1 METYKVVKGFENY
14 SVSDFGNVKNNTTR
28 KILKNCPNVHGYEQV
43 QLWKDQKRSTLKV
56 HRLVALSFLPNL
68 DAKPMVDHIDNNILN
83 NNVFNLRWA
92 TRVQNGQNRILNKN
106 SKTGQKGVSFNKKM
120 NKYQAFIQV
129 DGILVHLGYFTNL
142 EDATQARIIKANQAF
157 GFFTNACEKII

>member
-14 SVSDFGNVKNNTTR
+14 SVSDHGNVKNNTTR

-68 DAKPMVDHIDNNILN
+68 EAKPMVDHIDNNILN
-83 NNVFNLRWA
+83 NNVSNLRWA

-106 SKTGQKGVSFNKKM
+106 NKTGYKGVSFNKRKD
-120 NKYQAFIQV
+120 KYVSVIQV
-129 DGILVHLGYFTNL
+129 DGIQVQLGYFTNI
-142 EDATQARIIKANQAF
+142 EDAIQARIIKATQAF
-157 GFFTNACEKII
+157 GIYTNSCEKII

>member
-28 KILKNCPNVHGYEQV
+28 KNLKNCPSSNGYEQV
-43 QLWKDQKRSTLKV
+43 QLFKDQKRSVLKV

-83 NNVFNLRWA
+83 NNVLNLRWS
-92 TRVQNGQNRILNKN
+92 TRIQNGQNRQLNKN
-106 SKTGQKGVSFNKKM
+106 NKSGQKGVSWDKKANKWRA
-120 NKYQAFIQV
+120 QITI
-129 DGILVHLGYFTNL
+129 DGIVVNLGLFINI
-142 EDATQARIIKANQAF
+142 EDAKQARITKANKVF
-157 GFFTNACEKII
+157 GVFTNACEKII

>member
-14 SVSDFGNVKNNTTR
+14 SVSDHGNVKTNTTR

-68 DAKPMVDHIDNNILN
+68 EAKPMVDHIDNNILN
-83 NNVFNLRWA
+83 NNVSNLRWA

-106 SKTGQKGVSFNKKM
+106 NKTGYKGVSFNKRKD
-120 NKYQAFIQV
+120 KYVSVIQV
-129 DGILVHLGYFTNL
+129 DGIQVQLGYFTNI
-142 EDATQARIIKANQAF
+142 EDAIQARIIKANQAF
-157 GFFTNACEKII
+157 GIYTNSCEKII

>member
-28 KILKNCPNVHGYEQV
+28 KNLKNCPSSNGYEQV
-43 QLWKDQKRSTLKV
+43 QLFKDQKRSVLKV

-83 NNVFNLRWA
+83 NNVLNLRWA
-92 TRVQNGQNRILNKN
+92 TRIQNGQNRKLNKN
-106 SKTGQKGVSFNKKM
+106 NKTGQKGVSFDSRRER
-120 NKYQAFIQV
+120 YVSIIQV
-129 DGILVHLGYFTNL
+129 DGIQVHLGYFKNL
-142 EDATQARIIKANQAF
+142 EDAKQARIIKANEAF
-157 GFFTNACEKII
+157 GVFTNSCEKII

>member
-14 SVSDFGNVKNNTTR
+14 SVSDHGNVKNNTTR

-68 DAKPMVDHIDNNILN
+68 EAKPMVDHIDNNILN
-83 NNVFNLRWA
+83 NNVSNLRWA

-106 SKTGQKGVSFNKKM
+106 NKTGYKGVSFNKRKD
-120 NKYQAFIQV
+120 KYVSVIQV
-129 DGILVHLGYFTNL
+129 DGIQVQLGYFTNI
-142 EDATQARIIKANQAF
+142 EDAKQARIIKANQAF
-157 GFFTNACEKII
+157 GIYTNSCEKII